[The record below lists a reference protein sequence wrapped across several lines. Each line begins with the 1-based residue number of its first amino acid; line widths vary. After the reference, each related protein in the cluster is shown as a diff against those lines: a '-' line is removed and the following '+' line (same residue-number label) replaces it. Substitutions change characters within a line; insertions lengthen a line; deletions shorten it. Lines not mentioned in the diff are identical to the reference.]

1 MGSPHLFPPKLEAE
15 PAPVFLTRDLILFS
29 SFSEGFDFQNLLLRA
44 KSAHSLLCLPPY
56 YPFIVLLYQAMP
68 RSYQLP
74 QTWHLVLLTPSQEKQ
89 YL

>member
-1 MGSPHLFPPKLEAE
+1 MGIPHLLPHQS
-15 PAPVFLTRDLILFS
+15 FLTRELIRFS
-29 SFSEGFDFQNLLLRA
+29 SFSEGSDFQNLTLRA

-56 YPFIVLLYQAMP
+56 YPFIVRLYQAMP

-74 QTWHLVLLTPSQEKQ
+74 QTWHFVLLTPSQEKQ